1 MVALMRILQVV
12 VTLGI
17 IYGVGIL
24 FTYVY
29 DGPKN
34 LSTVFTLVAG
44 SITLTLMVVLVGAI
58 QTRIMELKE
67 ED

>member
-1 MVALMRILQVV
+1 MVALLRILQVV

-17 IYGVGIL
+17 IYGVGMF
-24 FTYVY
+24 FTYAY
-29 DGPKN
+29 DGPQN
-34 LSTVFTLVAG
+34 LSTVFTLVAD
-44 SITLTLMVVLVGAI
+44 SIVLTLMVVLVGAI

>member
-1 MVALMRILQVV
+1 MVIWYRILQVV

-17 IYGVGIL
+17 MYGVGAMY
-24 FTYVY
+24 TYVY
-29 DGPKN
+29 DTN
-34 LSTVFTLVAG
+34 HYTYALFTLVAG
-44 SITLTLMVVLVGAI
+44 SIVLTLMVVLVGAI

>member
-1 MVALMRILQVV
+1 MVALLRILQVV

-17 IYGVGIL
+17 MYGVGAL
-24 FTYVY
+24 FTYIY
-29 DGPKN
+29 ETDKTFN
-34 LSTVFTLVAG
+34 AFCILVAS
-44 SITLTLMVVLVGAI
+44 SIVLTLMVVLVGAI